1 MQELLDWIIANWPFL
16 TVSTILFAAIVA
28 VIVTFIVEEAKLKK
42 NRNLVF
48 EQNNSVRIYFID
60 LPHNTVKYFNAIDIG
75 NTKTISVTAFYAQ
88 FPTKE
93 QRKVIDWV
101 KKLAYEE
108 ENENNSLLE
117 VPVTISKSNKQAFTI
132 LQVDHI
138 DRENGTLRVYSFLLN
153 FFSVDRKG
161 NKESNE
167 KRISSLEEYVTA
179 IAPNA
184 KKRKGV
190 TICFRFRYKR
200 NAEARENIDRLVM
213 EQIKTSLYP
222 ALMGKRL
229 IVAPSENEILLVDPN
244 IGESQR
250 AMALAREGMNYIS
263 SYLALNGYLSEID
276 CRTGVMLHR
285 DENLSPEELLEHAR
299 DAAKFVYDTDE
310 TIFFYDKGK
319 DVMRSLSDSSYRSE
333 IERIIND
340 RKIVYSFRAIYSTT
354 DEEVIGYF
362 TKADPTDTY
371 FETMEDVKNY
381 ASRSGD
387 SDNLFSTLFRRTL
400 PIFIHERQDEKQILF
415 FPVRAEDLSYMLRIV
430 SKSLRAREANLVFY
444 FNESDLRNHVN
455 FASPESFLDQ
465 LVHIK
470 AKGFSVGLTIDEQE
484 LGLPD
489 TVYQVFDYFATSF
502 SLPVTTGMDMD
513 DRVRVLLHALP
524 ERLLRYEKPIIATD
538 IGSWAAISLIANSG
552 LTLLSSNLISGYEE
566 MIEPIAP
573 KTLKKLKDAT
583 K

>member
-1 MQELLDWIIANWPFL
+1 ML
-16 TVSTILFAAIVA
+16 TVAVLLFAAIVLI
-28 VIVTFIVEEAKLKK
+28 IVTLAVEEAKLKK

-101 KKLAYEE
+101 KKLAYEDGDT
-108 ENENNSLLE
+108 NSLLE
-117 VPVTISKSNKQAFTI
+117 VPVTISKSSKQAYTI
-132 LQVDHI
+132 LQADHI
-138 DRENGTLRVYSFLLN
+138 DKENGTLRVYSFLLN

-161 NKESNE
+161 NKEDNE
-167 KRISSLEEYVTA
+167 KKVSSLEEYVNAVT
-179 IAPNA
+179 PNI
-184 KKRKGV
+184 KRRKGV
-190 TICFRFRYKR
+190 TICYRLKYKR

-229 IVAPSENEILLVDPN
+229 LIAPSENEIALVDPN
-244 IGESQR
+244 IGENQR
-250 AMALAREGMNYIS
+250 AMAIAREGLNYIN
-263 SYLALNGYLSEID
+263 SYLALNGYLSEIE
-276 CRTGVMLHR
+276 CRVGVVLHR
-285 DENLSPEELLEHAR
+285 DESMTAENNLEHAR
-299 DAAKFVYDTDE
+299 DAAKYVYDTDDI
-310 TIFFYDKGK
+310 IFFYDKSK
-319 DVMRSLSDSSYRSE
+319 DVMRTLSDSSYRSE

-340 RKIVYSFRAIYSTT
+340 RKIVYSFRAIYST
-354 DEEVIGYF
+354 EEENVIGYF
-362 TKADPTDTY
+362 AKADPTDTY

-387 SDNLFSTLFRRTL
+387 SESLFSTLFRRTL
-400 PIFIHERQDEKQILF
+400 PIFIHERQDEKQYLF
-415 FPVRAEDLSYMLRIV
+415 FPVRADDLGYMLRIV
-430 SKSLRAREANLVFY
+430 SKSLRAKEANLVFY

-455 FASPESFLDQ
+455 FAAPESFLDQ
-465 LVHIK
+465 LIHIK
-470 AKGFSVGLTIDEQE
+470 AKGFSVGLLIDEPE

-489 TVYQVFDYFATSF
+489 AVYQAFDHFATSF
-502 SLPVTTGMDMD
+502 ALPVSSGMDMD

-552 LTLLSSNLISGYEE
+552 LTLLSSDLIGGYEE
-566 MIEPIAP
+566 MIEPLGN
-573 KTLKKLKDAT
+573 KTIKKLKDAAR
-583 K
+583 